1 MPGQDVEV
9 DGNLF
14 KWELI
19 LLTFMTPID
28 FYWCYSGA
36 TVIAIITHMVA
47 SFTWLIVI
55 IQLTTHHTS
64 STHPS
69 ILKGPHGV
77 GLDRDILVFCCFCCW
92 KTKKLKPE
100 SG

>member
-36 TVIAIITHMVA
+36 TVIAITHMVA

-55 IQLTTHHTS
+55 AAYHPPHFF
-64 STHPS
+64 HPS
-69 ILKGPHGV
+69 IPWGPHGV
-77 GLDRDILVFCCFCCW
+77 GLDRDILVFFVLFW
-92 KTKKLKPE
+92 FLINPKA
-100 SG
+100 

>member
-36 TVIAIITHMVA
+36 TVIAITHMVA
-47 SFTWLIVI
+47 SFTWLIVV

-64 STHPS
+64 STHLISPRD
-69 ILKGPHGV
+69 HT
-77 GLDRDILVFCCFCCW
+77 GLV
-92 KTKKLKPE
+92 
-100 SG
+100 